1 MNEQIDEQLSTLVD
15 GELERDQTRFL
26 LRRVASDPSLPLRW
40 ERYHVARQILR
51 RQEIFVL
58 RPGFAAAVMEQL
70 AQEPA
75 LRARGGQ
82 WLRWGASG
90 AIAASVAVAALV
102 LTRPAEPLSGAT
114 SPLAAR
120 TLPTSPSTTIAAVPA
135 SAAMTTLSSPSEVR
149 PPLLLP
155 NAPLDVS
162 PASFGTEIG
171 SSSAVLDPRLQ
182 SYVVRHYQA
191 VGGNGQAGFVPYVLL
206 TIPQRQAEAA
216 QAGPA
221 PSQNR

>member
-1 MNEQIDEQLSTLVD
+1 MNEQIDEQLSALVD

-26 LRRVASDPSLPLRW
+26 LRRVAADPALPLRW
-40 ERYHVARQILR
+40 ERYQVARQALR
-51 RQEIFVL
+51 RQQTFVL

-82 WLRWGASG
+82 WLRWGAGG

-102 LTRPAEPLSGAT
+102 LTRPAEVPTAVAT
-114 SPLAAR
+114 RSPLAA
-120 TLPTSPSTTIAAVPA
+120 PSITIAAAPA
-135 SAAMTTLSSPSEVR
+135 SATTTVTPAPVEIR

-155 NAPLDVS
+155 NAPLDAS

-171 SSSAVLDPRLQ
+171 STAVLDPRLQ

-191 VGGNGQAGFVPYVLL
+191 VGGNGQSGFMPYVLL
-206 TIPQRQAEAA
+206 TAPQRPVETAHAGSAA
-216 QAGPA
+216 PR
-221 PSQNR
+221 NR

>member
-1 MNEQIDEQLSTLVD
+1 MNEQIDEQLSALVD

-26 LRRVASDPSLPLRW
+26 LRRVAADPALPLRW
-40 ERYHVARQILR
+40 ERYHVARQALR
-51 RQEIFVL
+51 RQETFVL

-82 WLRWGASG
+82 WLRWGTGG

-102 LTRPAEPLSGAT
+102 LTRPAEVPTSVAT
-114 SPLAAR
+114 RSPLAA
-120 TLPTSPSTTIAAVPA
+120 PSIAITAAPA
-135 SAAMTTLSSPSEVR
+135 SATTTVTPAPGEIR

-155 NAPLDVS
+155 NAPLDAS
-162 PASFGTEIG
+162 PASFGAEIG
-171 SSSAVLDPRLQ
+171 STAVLDPRLQ

-191 VGGNGQAGFVPYVLL
+191 VGNGQSGFVPYVLL
-206 TIPQRQAEAA
+206 TVPQRQAEAA
-216 QAGPA
+216 QAGSAA
-221 PSQNR
+221 PQNR

>member
-40 ERYHVARQILR
+40 ERYHVARQVLR
-51 RQEIFVL
+51 RQELFVL
-58 RPGFAAAVMEQL
+58 RPGFAATVMEQL

-82 WLRWGASG
+82 WLRWGAGG

-102 LTRPAEPLSGAT
+102 LTRPAGPQPGTAPT
-114 SPLAAR
+114 VAAR
-120 TLPTSPSTTIAAVPA
+120 TSPSTAIAAVPA
-135 SAAMTTLSSPSEVR
+135 SAATTTLSSPSEVR

-162 PASFGTEIG
+162 PASFGSEIG
-171 SSSAVLDPRLQ
+171 SAAVLDPRLQ

-191 VGGNGQAGFVPYVLL
+191 VGGNGQGGFVPYVLL
-206 TIPQRQAEAA
+206 TVPQRQADAA

-221 PSQNR
+221 ASQNR

>member
-1 MNEQIDEQLSTLVD
+1 MNEQIDEQLSALVD

-26 LRRVASDPSLPLRW
+26 LRRVGVDPALPLRW
-40 ERYHVARQILR
+40 ERYHVARQALR
-51 RQEIFVL
+51 RQETFVL

-82 WLRWGASG
+82 WLRWGTGG

-102 LTRPAEPLSGAT
+102 LTRPAEVPTSVAT
-114 SPLAAR
+114 RNPLAAS
-120 TLPTSPSTTIAAVPA
+120 PTMIAAAPA
-135 SAAMTTLSSPSEVR
+135 SATTTVTPSPGEIR

-155 NAPLDVS
+155 NAPLDAS
-162 PASFGTEIG
+162 PASFGSEIG
-171 SSSAVLDPRLQ
+171 TTAVLDPRLQ

-191 VGGNGQAGFVPYVLL
+191 VGGNGQSGFVPYVLL
-206 TIPQRQAEAA
+206 TVPQRQVEAT
-216 QAGPA
+216 QAGSAPA
-221 PSQNR
+221 QNR